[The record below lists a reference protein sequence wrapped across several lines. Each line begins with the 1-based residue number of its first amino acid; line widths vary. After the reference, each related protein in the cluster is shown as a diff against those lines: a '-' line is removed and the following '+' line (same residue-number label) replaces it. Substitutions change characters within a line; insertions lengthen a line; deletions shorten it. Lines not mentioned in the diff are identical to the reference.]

1 MNDDQLDG
9 LFSKA
14 RAAKPDTSC
23 AEYGFE
29 TRLMTR
35 LHADREQAAPWFVF
49 AWRLIPVFAT
59 IVIAL
64 GAWNYSVSNATSADL
79 RTALADDSD
88 ESTLVSYFT
97 GETQ

>member
-1 MNDDQLDG
+1 MNDEQLDK

-14 RAAKPDTSC
+14 RTAKSDTSR

-35 LHADREQAAPWFVF
+35 LHADRGQATPWFVL
-49 AWRLIPVFAT
+49 AWRLIPLFAV

-64 GAWNYSVSNATSADL
+64 GAWNYSALNAVSADL
-79 RTALADDSD
+79 HTALVGDSD
-88 ESTLVSYFT
+88 ESALVTYFT

>member
-1 MNDDQLDG
+1 MNDDQLDK

-14 RAAKPDTSC
+14 RTAKPDTSR

-35 LHADREQAAPWFVF
+35 LHADRGQATPWFAL
-49 AWRLIPVFAT
+49 AWRLIPLFAV

-64 GAWNYSVSNATSADL
+64 GAWNYSGSTAIADL
-79 RTALADDSD
+79 RTALADDPD
-88 ESTLVSYFT
+88 ESALVSYFT